1 MIVVIQ
7 CAATKRSRAGHLLTR
22 EGKPVDFVAHP
33 ELAPKQTNRI
43 YQRPD
48 DISDRGMSWRQ
59 LLVKYNESEKTN
71 PLGLLPAY
79 DLYENKT
86 YGSLVNRFRTENVYI
101 LSAGW
106 GLIRSD
112 FLVPYYD
119 ITFSQS
125 GDNYKRRRR
134 SDRHNDFKM
143 LPLQPTET
151 VVFIGGKDYLPLF
164 CELTEGLK
172 GKRVAFYNSAKTP
185 DFKNCVFQRFNTRAQ
200 TNWHYEAAKALVEG
214 KLVL

>member
-7 CAATKRSRAGHLLTR
+7 CAATKRSRAGHLFTR
-22 EGKPVDFVAHP
+22 DGKLVDFVAHP
-33 ELAPKQTNRI
+33 EFAPKEATRI

-59 LLVKYNESEKTN
+59 LLVKYNENEKTN

-79 DLYENKT
+79 ELYENKT
-86 YGSLVNRFRTENVYI
+86 YGLLIDCFGIENVYI

-106 GLIRSD
+106 GLVRSD

-125 GDNYKRRRR
+125 ADNYKRRRR
-134 SDRHNDFKM
+134 SDRYNDFKL
-143 LPLQPTET
+143 LPLQTTET
-151 VVFIGGKDYLPLF
+151 VTFIGGKDYLPLF
-164 CELTEGLK
+164 CDSTEGLK
-172 GKRVAFYNSAKTP
+172 GKRVGFYNSAKTP
-185 DFKNCVFQRFNTRAQ
+185 DFKNCVFKRFHTKAQ
-200 TNWHYEAAKALVEG
+200 TNWHYECAKALIDG
-214 KLVL
+214 KIDF